1 MVAKSVE
8 ETLAEWDTD
17 GCTLRADSSIPI
29 EPGSVLILRVWPSGE
44 IGVGD
49 SVYAPRPATC
59 GMTDEELAR
68 AIAAALTDTD
78 LVVVN
83 EAVDHSP
90 FYARDAMQ
98 TLKRR
103 GRLQSL
109 AEWFLNGV
117 EPEDQ
122 RPIMFTAEHDSDASA
137 EDESVADSERQS
149 ELFHTASDFGVR
161 VMEDERTPSMR
172 RKKSPA
178 CNIDE
183 SPLRLV
189 AVLLDVAVDT
199 EARTVVKVAKRRSVK
214 NIMPTKIIVQ
224 VGAVVVQNDDEDRT
238 LTVEGS
244 ARSLFELE
252 VDIPEFERDAND
264 GLLPLSRTAD
274 GCDFSLTWFL
284 YRVLKGALEKEAAL
298 VRTIGTKSR
307 WYIRK
312 GVEKKVL
319 AHMAVCTSDVL
330 KQTLL
335 IQQKRSWQKADSD
348 KTSVTIL
355 LSAGKLASGDEAP
368 TLAYVNAQL
377 EKLRNDDESVI
388 ICSQGESRE
397 QKATVHSPAR
407 PSLSRKAEA
416 RATRSDVEIADMHL
430 MHLYKNNHTTN
441 AYFHSFDKNFLSI
454 MKDHL
459 CQTEEGKNALRGL
472 PRNAFSHGT
481 VVLPQGFF
489 PASFEAPGWKDRFPA
504 NTPHRPGERSSC
516 PPGTDSRPPKP
527 AVTAPPPLSSPL
539 ERIAAAVE
547 ARVASRVELCRMT
560 FFKRDPHGRH
570 GIETRPQETIYQHLQ
585 RLKDDDPVS
594 YGWLLE
600 VPESEND
607 ELSYE
612 VQLSD
617 DGSRTITQNNLYK
630 VTLASLINDANVT
643 TPLTVTIVAQTKKP
657 AVCRRAAL

>member
-1 MVAKSVE
+1 MREEAYSVAGRPEAAAPGWIFFYTLPATTFARRAGESAALPPLRMVAKSVE

-199 EARTVVKVAKRRSVK
+199 EARTVVKVAKRRF
-214 NIMPTKIIVQ
+214 P
-224 VGAVVVQNDDEDRT
+224 GLRHHCHPGHAG
-238 LTVEGS
+238 L
-244 ARSLFELE
+244 
-252 VDIPEFERDAND
+252 AN
-264 GLLPLSRTAD
+264 R
-274 GCDFSLTWFL
+274 
-284 YRVLKGALEKEAAL
+284 
-298 VRTIGTKSR
+298 
-307 WYIRK
+307 
-312 GVEKKVL
+312 
-319 AHMAVCTSDVL
+319 
-330 KQTLL
+330 
-335 IQQKRSWQKADSD
+335 
-348 KTSVTIL
+348 
-355 LSAGKLASGDEAP
+355 
-368 TLAYVNAQL
+368 
-377 EKLRNDDESVI
+377 
-388 ICSQGESRE
+388 
-397 QKATVHSPAR
+397 
-407 PSLSRKAEA
+407 
-416 RATRSDVEIADMHL
+416 
-430 MHLYKNNHTTN
+430 
-441 AYFHSFDKNFLSI
+441 
-454 MKDHL
+454 
-459 CQTEEGKNALRGL
+459 
-472 PRNAFSHGT
+472 
-481 VVLPQGFF
+481 
-489 PASFEAPGWKDRFPA
+489 
-504 NTPHRPGERSSC
+504 
-516 PPGTDSRPPKP
+516 
-527 AVTAPPPLSSPL
+527 
-539 ERIAAAVE
+539 
-547 ARVASRVELCRMT
+547 
-560 FFKRDPHGRH
+560 
-570 GIETRPQETIYQHLQ
+570 
-585 RLKDDDPVS
+585 
-594 YGWLLE
+594 
-600 VPESEND
+600 
-607 ELSYE
+607 
-612 VQLSD
+612 
-617 DGSRTITQNNLYK
+617 GSRLR
-630 VTLASLINDANVT
+630 LALGG
-643 TPLTVTIVAQTKKP
+643 
-657 AVCRRAAL
+657 